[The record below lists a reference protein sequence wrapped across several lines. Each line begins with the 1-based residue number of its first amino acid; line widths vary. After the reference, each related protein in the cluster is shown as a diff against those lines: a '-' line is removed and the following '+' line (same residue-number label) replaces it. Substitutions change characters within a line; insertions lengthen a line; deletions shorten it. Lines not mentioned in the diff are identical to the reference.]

1 MPVRTLLPRTLA
13 LLLVPLL
20 ALGLVPPAATASGSL
35 PVRAAVT
42 TAKAAAESEAVPADL
57 TAGLPV
63 DPSEFGS
70 GTGTPADQETAA
82 PTGVEDAVRTAVADD
97 GTVPVI
103 IRLRDQADLDAVAAQ
118 ADAAADAARARHR
131 SSSAAALEAARVART
146 ETVMTELQAAADATQ
161 PAVLDLLADR
171 GATAVTPYWIFNG
184 VAATVDAETLAA
196 LEAHPGVASVGLD
209 EEITLEEPIEP
220 APGVPLLPS
229 WSLEKIHAPQ
239 VWGEYGVRG
248 EGVVVG
254 IMDGGADGGHPALSA
269 SWRGTTG
276 DPATSWYAP
285 TGENYPTPG
294 DGHGHGT
301 HVTGSIVGSAP
312 GELTGVAPGVQWIA
326 AKIFRDSG
334 STTESIIHDGFQW
347 MLAPGGDP
355 AAAPDVVNN
364 SWGSDAGG
372 ATTFWDDV
380 AAWEAAGIV
389 PIFAN
394 GNNGPAPGT
403 VGSPG
408 SFPHAIGIGA
418 TDVNDVVASFSS
430 RGPAIWDG
438 ERIRKP
444 QVSAPGHQ
452 IRSTWPR
459 DLPDGEDGYH
469 TISGTSMASPHATGV
484 VALMLSANP
493 GLTIDDIRALLED
506 TARTEPHMGDLPN
519 DSYGAGI
526 VDAYAAV
533 TRAAYSGTVS
543 GTVTGPDGDPVAGA
557 TIAVGD
563 TATATTDDT
572 GAYAVPVAAGDHTV
586 TAAAYGYVTATEDV
600 TVAIGE
606 TTTIDLA
613 LDAAA
618 THDLTGTVT
627 GPAGPIAHARVT
639 LAGTPFDAVST
650 DDEGRFGFDGVAA
663 GTYEVRV
670 SAAGH
675 QPATLDLTLDGDEQL
690 DVALDAL
697 DQPTDPG
704 WSQYQNNATRSGMS
718 GDALAAGTLQPSWT
732 QDADSPVT
740 FASPVIAG
748 GRVFLGSDAGRLAAY
763 DAGSGERLWSFQA
776 GDVLRGTPAVAGDLV
791 VSGGGLDGGLV
802 ALDAATGAQRWSVP
816 TPDRLTVYTAPS
828 VVGGVVYAATGP
840 TQDREDTV
848 FALDAAT
855 GEQLW
860 ATDVG
865 TSVFAGPSVGEG
877 LAIVGNADDGELIAL
892 DAASGEVRWTLTRE
906 DDYFIGGASIVDG
919 TVFVPT
925 TDGDGGG
932 SLLAVD
938 AATGTLRWEAGTH
951 GDGQGSTPAVY
962 GDLVI
967 AGSHGLGLVVAYDR
981 ETGEQVWQYA
991 VSGAVSASVAV
1002 TDDGFVVGGSQLDY
1016 RLWALDAATGELVWE
1031 APAEGNVTTSPAYAD
1046 GLLVSADVRGNVFA
1060 FHPTGTIRGTVA
1072 GPGGPVAATVRIE
1085 ETGAEATA
1093 DPGTGAF
1100 ELTEPPGSYTVT
1112 VAHYGLSTHTETVEL
1127 AAGATVTIDAELTA
1141 VETGAVTGTVRDA
1154 AGDPLDGVAV
1164 TLAGTPLD
1172 PVTTDGGGSFGF
1184 GDVAAGTY
1192 TVEAELT
1199 GYAPLR
1205 ERITVTA
1212 GETADVQLT
1221 LTRYEVAVVGDDRGR
1236 ILAVLEDLGYAAQ
1249 ATDYADVAARPGD
1262 FEVVVA
1268 NGADGTEPG
1277 QEAFDAFLAATDAA
1291 GTSVVWLDQWSLGW
1305 GAINHLVDYTGDPQ
1319 AAPGDLG
1326 SAGRISLVATAEHPL
1341 TAGLSP
1347 GERTEIL
1354 TPGSAWSA
1362 FTGYSGVTV
1371 AELHTDETGAA
1382 GSGIGYAP
1390 RGTGSAH
1397 VLLGSLAAAA
1407 SWGVPDT
1414 DWLAPAFAV
1423 LDNAVRYAADA
1434 EFGAVAGTVVDETG
1448 QPLAGAT
1455 VQAGAQSATTG
1466 ADGRYRLLLEPG
1478 DHTLRFARP
1487 GSTPVE
1493 QAVTVTAGGE
1503 LTADATLTSSGL
1515 GAVSGTVTSG
1525 RDGAPVAGALVALS
1539 GTELTATTDATGA
1552 YALADVPGGTYEL
1565 RVSAGGHFSATAA
1578 VTVVAGQEAVA
1589 DVELEPAPRVGVIGD
1604 YASDGIVAL
1613 LTGAEIAAEPIAF
1626 TDVTRV
1632 GEFDVIVFNDPP
1644 DPGADAFEGFLDAM
1658 DAAQVSGIF
1667 PDDRFSS
1674 DGGVR
1679 LLRKY
1684 LGDPAG
1690 TTPVSGE
1697 GIVSLAPTRPDHP
1710 LFAGLSGQP
1719 EILLADRYS
1728 TGIVGYSGVP
1738 LAHTVTEEGGDRGV
1752 GAAYTARTP
1761 GSVHLLLSGLAATLL
1776 QHPAEDWTDDGRALY
1791 LNAVRWAA
1799 APGLGS
1805 VEGTVTG
1812 ADGVRVPADVE
1823 VVETG
1828 RSVSADE
1835 TGAYVVPLEAGEYT
1849 LRISAFGYKTVEHG
1863 VTVTRNGVTR
1873 LDAELTPADTGT
1885 VRGRITGEAEISGPS
1900 ALGEPIAGA
1909 TVALLGTPLTA
1920 TTAEDGTYALGLVE
1934 PGDYELEVVADGH
1947 VRTRVPVSITIGAET
1962 GADVE
1967 LRSSPT
1973 VGVLDDHQGRLAGYL
1988 QHWGYTP
1995 QPLTWADTAAVGDLD
2010 LVVANLG
2017 SSSGFDP
2024 GAAGHAAF
2032 DDALN
2037 RASVPAIWLDQFGR
2051 GSFRYLSDYGGD
2063 PGVAGETR
2071 NDGAVTASAAQP
2083 EHPLLAGLPATFP
2096 LVEDDAEYSWFEE
2109 FSGTTVAT
2117 VRSDGGTERGL
2128 AGVRHRGARAVDVL
2142 LGTLSVSTYGYPA
2155 YGAQPGLSW
2164 SPEAER
2170 LLRNALGYALDTDR
2184 VGAEVRGTLTDTG
2197 GTALT
2202 GSVTVAETG
2211 ATVPARPG
2219 DGSFVVPLPPG
2230 TWTLRAESFGHVTA
2244 DVPVTVAAG
2253 QVLTRPIQLATRPMG
2268 TVAGTVTGPDGAAV
2282 GGARVELLGTPLST
2296 TTGADGSFSIGSVP
2310 ADGWTLR
2317 VTAAGF
2323 QAFERSVAV
2332 PGGGTVDAD
2341 VRLRASLPVA
2351 VVKDLSS
2358 SITGLLQGEG
2368 YAVEQ
2373 VSGAQLAGLAE
2384 RVGDFRL
2391 VVFNGTILTSERAAF
2406 GQVVDAA
2413 AAAGVSVVHAGQ
2425 WGGYAVGALSALRG
2439 DPAAVEYDFVPETVE
2454 VVPTAEH
2461 PIFAGHPVGEPI
2473 PLLVNPGGNQQY
2485 LTYSGYSGT
2494 TVGTLRSGTDGMGL
2508 GDGIGYRFTS
2518 GTSVEILLGGLAAS
2532 SYGRPGD
2539 RWTSDAARIYL
2550 NAVAWAT
2557 EARQAQVA
2565 GVVTADGSPLDGAT
2579 VTAVE
2584 AAVSATTGADGAY
2597 VLGLAAGAH
2606 TIRVEAFGFAPATR
2620 TVEVPASGTVTLD
2633 VALTPLPRGSVAG
2646 TVTSAGGEPVAGAVV
2661 TGTGPDGWTA
2671 TADASGAY
2679 VANGL
2684 LEGSY
2689 AVTVTAAGH
2698 LPATASVVVTADATA
2713 TLDVTLEPL
2722 DVGVLGDVGGAV
2734 TAFLRDSGVA
2744 AAPLDW
2750 TVAAGS
2756 LDAYEVVVVNGGEP
2770 DRATFEGVLTAAD
2783 AAEASL
2789 VFTGTWGVDQGG
2801 VRLLEA
2807 YTDRVA
2813 VGAQGYGDG
2822 PVTITGFDPSH
2833 SLFAGLPDPATLI
2846 TDGGYYSALASYVG
2860 RPLAMLSSPATGI
2873 AAGYDWRTGGS
2884 VEVVL
2889 SASAVTGAVGP
2900 GLGWTGE
2907 GERLLLNAVD
2917 WARDASLTAPSVP
2930 TLEAPAVTVSGTVA
2944 ATGTADWPSTVTV
2957 LAGGSAVATAR
2968 TAPDGTWSVA
2978 APVAV
2983 GGNELTAV
2991 AANSAGESAAT
3002 EAVAVERWEPQWS
3015 VTGSGRVRPVTLDF
3029 EGPSAPGAP
3038 AETAVLVVRD
3048 ATGTEVGQHDLRWA
3062 AVRYLHVLSGLAGG
3076 TYTLSAE
3083 VSVSGLQLVV
3093 PGPAVSIPGTGRDMA
3108 WPAGVGMDP

>member
-1 MPVRTLLPRTLA
+1 MGVPTLVPRTLA
-13 LLLVPLL
+13 VLLAPLLVV
-20 ALGLVPPAATASGSL
+20 GMVPPTATASGPL
-35 PVRAAVT
+35 PVRAAVP
-42 TAKAAAESEAVPADL
+42 KVAAASDGVPADL
-57 TAGLPV
+57 TAGLPI
-63 DPSEFGS
+63 DPSGFGAA
-70 GTGTPADQETAA
+70 TGATPDIASTA
-82 PTGVEDAVRTAVADD
+82 PTGVEDAVRTAVADG

-103 IRLRDQADLDAVAAQ
+103 IRLRDQPDLDAVAAQ
-118 ADAAADAARARHR
+118 ADAAADAVAATARGTEHAV
-131 SSSAAALEAARVART
+131 AEQARVART
-146 ETVMTELQAAADATQ
+146 ETVVTELRETADAGQ
-161 PAVLDLLADR
+161 PAVLDLLAERD
-171 GATAVTPYWIFNG
+171 ATAVTPYWIFNG
-184 VAATVDAETLAA
+184 VAATVDAATLDVLAA
-196 LEAHPGVASVGLD
+196 HPDVQSVGLD

-220 APGVPLLPS
+220 APGEPLLPS
-229 WSLEKIHAPQ
+229 WSLEKIHAPD

-254 IMDGGADGGHPALSA
+254 IMDGGADGGHPALNA

-276 DPATSWYAP
+276 DPATSWYVP
-285 TGENYPTPG
+285 TGENYPAPG
-294 DGHGHGT
+294 DGSGHGT
-301 HVTGSIVGSAP
+301 HVTGSIVGNAP
-312 GELTGVAPGVQWIA
+312 GELTGVAPGATWIA

-418 TDVNDVVASFSS
+418 TDVNDLVASFSS

-438 ERIRKP
+438 ERYRKP
-444 QVSAPGHQ
+444 QVSAPGAD

-469 TISGTSMASPHATGV
+469 TISGTSMAAPHATGV

-493 GLTIDDIRALLED
+493 DLTIDDIRGLLED
-506 TARTEPHMGDLPN
+506 TARTEPHMGELPN
-519 DSYGAGI
+519 DTYGAGI
-526 VDAYAAV
+526 VDAFAAV
-533 TRAAYSGTVS
+533 TRAAYSGTVA
-543 GTVTGPDGDPVAGA
+543 GTVTDEDGDPVGGVTITAG
-557 TIAVGD
+557 
-563 TATATTDDT
+563 DDT
-572 GAYAVPVAAGDHTV
+572 TTSAADGTYALPTAAGDHDV
-586 TAAAYGYVTATEDV
+586 TAAAYGYVTATGQV
-600 TVAIGE
+600 SVAIGE
-606 TTTIDLA
+606 TTTLDLA
-613 LDAAA
+613 LDDAA
-618 THDLTGTVT
+618 THDVSGTVT
-627 GPAGPIAHARVT
+627 GPDGPVAHARVT
-639 LAGTPFDAVST
+639 LEGTPLDPAT
-650 DDEGRFGFDGVAA
+650 TGDDGGFGFGGVAA
-663 GTYEVRV
+663 GTYTVRV

-675 QPATLDLTLDGDEQL
+675 QPHTQELTLDGDVDL
-690 DVALDAL
+690 GIALDAL

-704 WSQYQNNATRSGMS
+704 WTQYQNNATRSGMS

-732 QDADSPVT
+732 ADADSAVT

-763 DAGSGERLWSFQA
+763 DAGTGERLWSFQT
-776 GDVLRGTPAVAGDLV
+776 GDALRGTPAVAGDLV
-791 VSGGGLDGGLV
+791 VTGGGLDGGLV

-816 TPDRLTVYTAPS
+816 TPGRATVYTAPS
-828 VVGGVVYAATGP
+828 VVDGVVYAATGP

-865 TSVFAGPSVGEG
+865 TSVFAGPAVGEG

-892 DAASGEVRWTLTRE
+892 DATTGATRWTLTRE

-919 TVFVPT
+919 TVFIPT
-925 TDGDGGG
+925 TDGGGGG

-938 AATGTLRWEAGTH
+938 AATGTLRWEAATH

-981 ETGEQVWQYA
+981 ETGEPVWQYA
-991 VSGAVSASVAV
+991 VSGAVSASVMV
-1002 TDDGFVVGGSQLDY
+1002 TDDGFVVGGSQLDN
-1016 RLWALDAATGELVWE
+1016 RIWALDASTGALAWE
-1031 APAEGNVTTSPAYAD
+1031 AAAGGNVTTSPAYAD

-1060 FHPTGTIRGTVA
+1060 FHPTGTIGGTVT
-1072 GPGGPVAATVRIE
+1072 GPDGPVAATVRIE
-1085 ETGAEATA
+1085 ETGAEVTA
-1093 DPGTGAF
+1093 DPETGAF

-1112 VAHYGLSTHTETVEL
+1112 VVHYGLSTHTAPVGL

-1141 VETGAVTGTVRDA
+1141 VETGAVAGTVRDA
-1154 AGDPLDGVAV
+1154 AGAPLAGVTV
-1164 TLAGTPLD
+1164 TLAGTSLD
-1172 PVTTDGGGSFGF
+1172 PVTTGDDGAFGF
-1184 GDVAAGTY
+1184 DGVAAGTY
-1192 TVEAELT
+1192 TVTAERT
-1199 GYAPLR
+1199 GYAPLHQR
-1205 ERITVTA
+1205 LTVTA
-1212 GETADVQLT
+1212 GQTVTADLT
-1221 LTRYEVAVVGDDRGR
+1221 LTEYEVAVVGDDRGR

-1249 ATDYADVAARPGD
+1249 ATDYADVTARPDD
-1262 FEVVVA
+1262 FGVVVA

-1277 QEAFDAFLAATDAA
+1277 QEAFDAFLAATDTA

-1326 SAGRISLVATAEHPL
+1326 GAGRISLLPTAEHPL
-1341 TAGLSP
+1341 TAGLP
-1347 GERTEIL
+1347 LGERTEL
-1354 TPGSAWSA
+1354 LNAGSAWSA

-1382 GSGIGYAP
+1382 GGGIGYAP
-1390 RGTGSAH
+1390 RGVGSAH

-1407 SWGVPDT
+1407 NWGVPDD
-1414 DWLAPAFAV
+1414 DWRPAAFTV
-1423 LDNAVRYAADA
+1423 LGNAVRYAADA
-1434 EFGAVAGTVVDETG
+1434 EFGAVAGTVTDESG
-1448 QPLAGAT
+1448 APLAGVT
-1455 VQAGAQSATTG
+1455 VTAAGQTATTG
-1466 ADGRYRLLLEPG
+1466 ADGGYRLLLEPG
-1478 DHTLRFARP
+1478 DHTVRFARA

-1493 QAVTVTAGGE
+1493 RPVTVAAGGT
-1503 LTADATLTSSGL
+1503 LTLDATLADSGL
-1515 GAVSGTVTSG
+1515 GAIRGTVTSG
-1525 RDGAPVAGALVALS
+1525 RDGSPVAGARVTLT
-1539 GTELTATTDATGA
+1539 GTELTATTDAAGT

-1565 RVSAGGHFSATAA
+1565 RVSAAGHFSATAA
-1578 VTVVAGQEAVA
+1578 VTVTAGQESVA
-1589 DVELEPAPRVGVIGD
+1589 DVELAPAPRVGVIGD

-1613 LTGAEIAAEPIAF
+1613 LTAAEIAAEPIAF
-1626 TDVTRV
+1626 TDVARV
-1632 GEFDVIVFNDPP
+1632 GEFDVVVFNDPP
-1644 DPGADAFEGFLDAM
+1644 DPGEAAFLGFLDAM

-1674 DGGVR
+1674 DGGAR

-1710 LFAGLSGQP
+1710 LFAGLPAQP
-1719 EILLADRYS
+1719 EILLADRFS

-1738 LAHTVTEEGGDRGV
+1738 LGHTTTEEGGDRGV

-1812 ADGVRVPADVE
+1812 ADGVPVPATIE
-1823 VVETG
+1823 VAETG
-1828 RSVSADE
+1828 RSVPADAD
-1835 TGAYVVPLEAGEYT
+1835 GAYVVPLDAGEYT
-1849 LRISAFGYKTVEHG
+1849 LRISAFGYKTAEHD
-1863 VTVTRNGVTR
+1863 VTVTRNGVTA
-1873 LDAELTPADTGT
+1873 LDVELTPADTGT
-1885 VRGRITGEAEISGPS
+1885 IRGRITGEADISGPS
-1900 ALGEPIAGA
+1900 ALGPPLAGA
-1909 TVALLGTPLTA
+1909 TVSLLGTPLTA
-1920 TTAEDGTYALGLVE
+1920 TTAADGTYTLALVE
-1934 PGDYELEVVADGH
+1934 PGDYELEVVAGGH
-1947 VRTRVPVSITIGAET
+1947 VRTRVAVTVTIGGQA
-1962 GADVE
+1962 GGDAE
-1967 LRSSPT
+1967 LRSSPS
-1973 VGVLDDHQGRLAGYL
+1973 VGVLDDYQGRLAGYL
-1988 QHWGYTP
+1988 EYWGYEPRT
-1995 QPLTWADTAAVGDLD
+1995 LTWADTAAVGDLD
-2010 LVVANLG
+2010 LVVGNFG
-2017 SSSGFDP
+2017 SASGFDP
-2024 GAAGHAAF
+2024 GAAGWAAF
-2032 DDALN
+2032 DDALT

-2051 GSFRYLSDYGGD
+2051 GSFRYLSDHDGD
-2063 PGVAGETR
+2063 PGVAGEGR
-2071 NDGAVTASAAQP
+2071 DDGAVTASAAVP

-2096 LVEDDAEYSWFEE
+2096 LVDDDAEYSWFDD
-2109 FSGTTVAT
+2109 FSGTTIAT
-2117 VRSDGGTERGL
+2117 VHGADGSGGGL

-2155 YGAQPGLSW
+2155 YGDAPGLAW
-2164 SPEAER
+2164 APEAER
-2170 LLRNALGYALDTDR
+2170 LLRNALGYTLDAER
-2184 VGAEVRGTLTDTG
+2184 LGAEVRGALTDATG
-2197 GTALT
+2197 AALT
-2202 GSVTVAETG
+2202 GTVTVAETG
-2211 ATVPARPG
+2211 ETVPARAG
-2219 DGSFVVPLPPG
+2219 DGSFVVALAPG

-2244 DVPVTVAAG
+2244 ELPVTVTAG

-2282 GGARVELLGTPLST
+2282 GGARVELLGTPLSAT
-2296 TTGADGSFSIGSVP
+2296 TAADGTFSVPRVP
-2310 ADGWTLR
+2310 ADAWTLR

-2323 QAFERSVAV
+2323 QASERPITV
-2332 PGGGTVDAD
+2332 PAGATVDAD

-2373 VSGAQLAGLAE
+2373 VTGPQLAGLAA

-2406 GQVVDAA
+2406 GQVVAA
-2413 AAAGVSVVHAGQ
+2413 AEAAGVSVVYAGQ
-2425 WGGYAVGALSALRG
+2425 WGGYAVGALSDLRG
-2439 DPAAVEYDFVPETVE
+2439 DPADVEYDFVPETVE
-2454 VVPTAEH
+2454 VVPSAH
-2461 PIFAGHPVGEPI
+2461 PIFAGYPAGEPI

-2494 TVGTLRSGTDGMGL
+2494 TVASLRSGADGTGL

-2518 GTSVEILLGGLAAS
+2518 PASVEILLAGLAAS

-2539 RWTSDAARIYL
+2539 RWTDAAADIYL

-2557 EARQAQVA
+2557 EARQAQLS
-2565 GVVTADGSPLDGAT
+2565 GVVTAGGLPVGGAT

-2584 AAVSATTGADGAY
+2584 AAVSTTTEPDGSY
-2597 VLGLAAGAH
+2597 VLGLASGTH
-2606 TIRVEAFGFAPATR
+2606 TIRVEAFGHAPATH

-2646 TVTSAGGEPVAGAVV
+2646 TVTSAGGDPVAGAIV

-2671 TADASGAY
+2671 TTDEAGAY
-2679 VANGL
+2679 AADGL
-2684 LEGSY
+2684 LEGTY
-2689 AVTVTAAGH
+2689 AVTVTADGH
-2698 LPATASVVVTADATA
+2698 LPATASVTVAADATA

-2722 DVGVLGDVGGAV
+2722 DVGVLGDAGGAV
-2734 TAFLRDSGVA
+2734 TAFLRDEGVA

-2756 LDAYEVVVVNGGEP
+2756 LDAYEVVVVNGGDP

-2783 AAEASL
+2783 AAETSL

-2801 VRLLEA
+2801 VRLLAA
-2807 YTDRVA
+2807 YTDRVV

-2822 PVTITGFDPSH
+2822 PVTVTGFDPAH
-2833 SLFAGLPDPATLI
+2833 ELFAGLSDPATLI
-2846 TDGGYYSALASYVG
+2846 TDGGYYSALSSYAG
-2860 RPLAMLSSPATGI
+2860 RPLASLSAPVAGI
-2873 AAGYDWRTGGS
+2873 AAGYDWRTAGS

-2900 GLGWTGE
+2900 GRGWTE
-2907 GERLLLNAVD
+2907 DGERLLVNAVD
-2917 WARDASLTAPSVP
+2917 WARDATLTAPGVP
-2930 TLEAPAVTVSGTVA
+2930 ALEAPAVTVTGTVEA
-2944 ATGTADWPSTVTV
+2944 SGTADWPSTVTV
-2957 LAGGSAVATAR
+2957 SAGGEAVATAR
-2968 TAPDGTWSVA
+2968 TAADGSWRADV
-2978 APVAV
+2978 PVDV
-2983 GGNELTAV
+2983 GPNELTAV
-2991 AANSAGESAAT
+2991 AANAAGESAAA
-3002 EAVAVERWEPQWS
+3002 EPVAVERWEPEWA
-3015 VTGSGRVRPVTLDF
+3015 VTGTGRVRPVTLDLT
-3029 EGPSAPGAP
+3029 GPSATGAP
-3038 AETAVLVVRD
+3038 ADAAVLVVRD
-3048 ATGTEVGQHDLRWA
+3048 ATGAEVARRDLRWA
-3062 AVRYLHVLSGLAGG
+3062 GVRYLHVLSGLPGG

-3083 VSVSGLQLVV
+3083 LDVDGLRLDV
-3093 PGPAVSIPGTGRDMA
+3093 PGPAVSIPGR
-3108 WPAGVGMDP
+3108 